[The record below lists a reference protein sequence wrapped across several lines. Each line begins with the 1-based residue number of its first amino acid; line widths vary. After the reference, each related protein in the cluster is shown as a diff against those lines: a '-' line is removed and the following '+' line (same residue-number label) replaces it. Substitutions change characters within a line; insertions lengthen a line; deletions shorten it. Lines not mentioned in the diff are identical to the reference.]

1 MLNLFEQ
8 YLIVIFCFVVLVFF
22 VVVFSNSISKCS
34 VPVENLKTVQH
45 YPFQTGSSPIWV
57 ETVAFCNS
65 SIYIHFQLKW
75 KNVAPKAKLLVFQE
89 YLIFHLLMRIR
100 SQSCKKA
107 GGKGSS
113 FLKRDLRFV
122 WFLQIE
128 GDSFPNSARQWQK
141 CCYCYCQQAPQFS
154 QWYWAFFRN

>member
-1 MLNLFEQ
+1 M
-8 YLIVIFCFVVLVFF
+8 
-22 VVVFSNSISKCS
+22 ISCPEDNISRKNYGS
-34 VPVENLKTVQH
+34 VTPTSKTRDA
-45 YPFQTGSSPIWV
+45 SAS
-57 ETVAFCNS
+57 
-65 SIYIHFQLKW
+65 

-89 YLIFHLLMRIR
+89 CLIFHLLMRIR

-113 FLKRDLRFV
+113 FLRRDLRFV

-141 CCYCYCQQAPQFS
+141 CCYCCYCQQAPKFS
-154 QWYWAFFRN
+154 QKCCYGYANKPQSFPNNPGPSSGTNKLASLEDTLVSKLCRPNDRG